1 MRVIFK
7 HFLTTVLILAATVS
21 LSKPLASAAVSDQD
35 GKTVTV
41 KGTVKGTDGEPQIGA
56 MVYVKGIATTTASS
70 AMTDAN
76 GEYSLSAPS
85 GAVLVASLLGFK
97 EQEQSIGGRNVV
109 NFILEQEN
117 TILDDAVVIGYG
129 TQSKLT
135 LTGSVAQTSGRELVK
150 TPRSTSRKVWPAAS
164 PV

>member
-1 MRVIFK
+1 MHKTGKHNLTGKPQIICYMRVIFK

-85 GAVLVASLLGFK
+85 GAVLVWPVFSV
-97 EQEQSIGGRNVV
+97 SRN
-109 NFILEQEN
+109 
-117 TILDDAVVIGYG
+117 
-129 TQSKLT
+129 
-135 LTGSVAQTSGRELVK
+135 
-150 TPRSTSRKVWPAAS
+150 RSS
-164 PV
+164 P